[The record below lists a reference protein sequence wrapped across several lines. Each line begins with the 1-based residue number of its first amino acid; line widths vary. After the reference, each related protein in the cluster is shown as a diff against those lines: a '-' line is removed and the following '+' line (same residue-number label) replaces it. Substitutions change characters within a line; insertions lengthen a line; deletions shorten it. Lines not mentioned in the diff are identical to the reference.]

1 MPQLENPA
9 SLAFILVLVA
19 AGLLETVRKGDR
31 TPQIVQM
38 VSSRRRSKSPVPCTD
53 SSLDLLRHYKRMAV
67 GTAEQPRRF
76 LISANAL
83 GLRVEMDHPA
93 DAVGDVSQMA
103 QARALVTFLDVGVR
117 PPMLLDAVQEV
128 AQVRPLR
135 LRGLVRGHDAV
146 AHVPALVVE
155 DQVAVLA
162 MEHDAPGGSLDAS
175 LCPDAVLPDQAGA
188 RKVIAH
194 DHGVGRL
201 LIVVIEVLAAAAGH
215 AQGGIEPQQPS
226 CHVEGMNAVVAQL
239 PRAVV
244 PAPVP
249 VVMKAIGVEGPLR
262 CWPQPQVVVDTRRRR
277 GVLLVSDA

>member
-1 MPQLENPA
+1 
-9 SLAFILVLVA
+9 ILVLVA

-38 VSSRRRSKSPVPCTD
+38 VSSRRRSKSPVPFSD
-53 SSLDLLRHYKRMAV
+53 SPLHLLRHYKRMAV

-76 LISANAL
+76 LISANAF

-128 AQVRPLR
+128 AQVRPLH

-175 LCPDAVLPDQAGA
+175 LCPDAV
-188 RKVIAH
+188 
-194 DHGVGRL
+194 
-201 LIVVIEVLAAAAGH
+201 
-215 AQGGIEPQQPS
+215 
-226 CHVEGMNAVVAQL
+226 
-239 PRAVV
+239 
-244 PAPVP
+244 
-249 VVMKAIGVEGPLR
+249 
-262 CWPQPQVVVDTRRRR
+262 
-277 GVLLVSDA
+277 